1 MDHQAKNSHHSRTS
15 VVQLNSTLGKLGR
28 LVEFVPSKVNSAV
41 TEVTNKCILASNIL
55 HDEELKEA
63 NEEKNLELAI
73 GGNGVGAKECIKS
86 VGVRVEGIAS
96 GVNVTGDVNS
106 STGDDVAQEGKL
118 ADTAVLDLDV
128 TKTIET
134 GLAGIVEQAKGIE
147 ETKRRLGTE
156 LTLEG
161 VEGGGGG
168 LAGLGGGK
176 GGGRGGK
183 SDEGGKLHHGGVS
196 L

>member
-15 VVQLNSTLGKLGR
+15 IVQLNSTLGKLGR

-41 TEVTNKCILASNIL
+41 TEVTNKCILAGYIL

-63 NEEKNLELAI
+63 NEEKDLELAI
-73 GGNGVGAKECIKS
+73 GGDGVGAKECIKS

-161 VEGGGGG
+161 VEGGGG

-176 GGGRGGK
+176 GGGGGGK